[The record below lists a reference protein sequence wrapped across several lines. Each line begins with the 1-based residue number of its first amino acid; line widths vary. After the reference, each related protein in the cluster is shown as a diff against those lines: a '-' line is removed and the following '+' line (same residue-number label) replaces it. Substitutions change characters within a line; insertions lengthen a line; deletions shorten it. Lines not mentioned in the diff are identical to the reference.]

1 MAKTFNPASLPLT
14 SLEWTPFVPLIGK
27 ANAAL
32 ARYDGILH
40 GISNPSVFLSPLTT
54 QEAVLSSKIEGT
66 QATLTEVLEYE
77 AEPKKKT
84 AKYNDIREII
94 NYRNAMT
101 MAVDSL
107 ENRPISLNLV
117 KSIQGVLLDS
127 VRGENKGRGK
137 FRKEQNWI
145 GKPGAKIEEATF
157 VPPDPTVMM
166 EYLYNLESY
175 IHFDE
180 KDRLVQLA
188 IIHAQF
194 EMIHPFVDGNGR
206 VGRILVPLFLYEKGM
221 LSNPMFYIS
230 EYLEKNRDEYCAK
243 LQSIS
248 ENRDWE
254 GWILFFLMAI
264 AEQAKSNS
272 DKAKAVL
279 ELHEKIKSEI
289 AELIRTQFSIPAI
302 DTLFGRAIFTT
313 TDFVTR
319 SGIPKNS
326 AMRILDKLQEAEI
339 LFVLREGRGRLPAL
353 LMFKDLITIT
363 EGKKFV

>member
-1 MAKTFNPASLPLT
+1 MKTFNPASLPLT

-101 MAVDSL
+101 MAIDSL
-107 ENRPISLNLV
+107 KSRPISLNLV
-117 KSIQGVLLDS
+117 KSIHSVLLDS

-145 GKPGAKIEEATF
+145 GKPDSKIEEATF
-157 VPPDPTVMM
+157 VPPNPTVMM
-166 EYLYNLESY
+166 ERLYNLESY

-230 EYLEKNRDEYCAK
+230 EYLEKYRDKYCAK
-243 LQSIS
+243 LQAIS

-254 GWILFFLMAI
+254 GWILFFLTAI
-264 AEQAKSNS
+264 VEQAIINS

-289 AELIRTQFSIPAI
+289 AKLIRTQFSIPAI
-302 DTLFGRAIFTT
+302 DTLFGRTVFTT

-326 AMRILDKLQEAEI
+326 AMRILDKLQEAGI
-339 LFVLREGRGRLPAL
+339 LFLLREGRGRLPAL

-363 EGKKFV
+363 EGK